1 MIATGALPDWFGR
14 AALIAF
20 FATQVS
26 DGMLTY
32 IGVRTFGPTA
42 EGNPIVAAYMSVL
55 GVGTALI
62 TVKTFASACAVLLY
76 FNQRHRE
83 LAALA
88 ILYGAA
94 AVWPWITIL
103 REPLFQ

>member
-1 MIATGALPDWFGR
+1 MIATGALPTWFGR

-20 FATQVS
+20 FATQLF

-32 IGVRTFGPTA
+32 VGVATFGPTA
-42 EGNPIVAAYMSVL
+42 EGTPIVATYLSVL
-55 GVGTALI
+55 GAGTALI
-62 TVKTFASACAVLLY
+62 AVKTFASACAILLY

-94 AVWPWITIL
+94 AVWPWMTL
-103 REPLFQ
+103 LSPAMF